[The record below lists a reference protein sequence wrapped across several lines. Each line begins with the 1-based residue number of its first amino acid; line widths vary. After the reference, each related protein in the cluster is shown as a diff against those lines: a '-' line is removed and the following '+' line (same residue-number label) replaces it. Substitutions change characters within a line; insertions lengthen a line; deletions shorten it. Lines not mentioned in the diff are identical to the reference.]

1 MLNHNLVF
9 LMPQNELAREQDLRG
24 KISNKINR
32 LTLSIPYQEQISS
45 LFWTDFGQ
53 NFKLQVKKELSF
65 PCIPIFENL

>member
-9 LMPQNELAREQDLRG
+9 LMPQNKLAREQDLSG
-24 KISNKINR
+24 KISNTINR

-45 LFWTDFGQ
+45 VFWTDFGQ
-53 NFKLQVKKELSF
+53 TFKFQVKKELSF